1 VGTAQKKNCEV
12 PEAIWEW
19 ESIPKP
25 GDKYCHLLGTTFL
38 PITIGQQLA
47 IFLPFQ
53 KKNLIKGKRKPAGKK
68 IPTGKWWPFTKN
80 KPNII
85 FLHLILYS
93 IVNIKM

>member
-47 IFLPFQ
+47 IFFPFGRFRKKPDKRKAKACG
-53 KKNLIKGKRKPAGKK
+53 KKNTYRKMVA
-68 IPTGKWWPFTKN
+68 F
-80 KPNII
+80 
-85 FLHLILYS
+85 Y
-93 IVNIKM
+93 